1 MDIKQRLSLLKDN
14 YIKRN
19 SNIIKQL
26 ENGQIDY
33 QTFFREVKN
42 NHRGY
47 ENMRAKLY
55 KEVLESEHKTGQEV
69 S

>member
-26 ENGQIDY
+26 ESGQIDY

-42 NHRGY
+42 NQRGY

-55 KEVLESEHKTGQEV
+55 KEGQESE
-69 S
+69 

>member
-19 SNIIKQL
+19 GNIIKQL
-26 ENGQIDY
+26 ESGQIDY

-42 NHRGY
+42 NQRSY
-47 ENMRAKLY
+47 ESMRAKLY
-55 KEVLESEHKTGQEV
+55 KEGQESE
-69 S
+69 

>member
-1 MDIKQRLSLLKDN
+1 MDIKQRLGLLKDN

-19 SNIIKQL
+19 SNIINQL
-26 ENGQIDY
+26 ENGKIDY

-42 NHRGY
+42 NQRSY
-47 ENMRAKLY
+47 ENMRTKLY
-55 KEVLESEHKTGQEV
+55 KGVLESEHKKGQEV

>member
-1 MDIKQRLSLLKDN
+1 MDIKQRLGLLKDN

-19 SNIIKQL
+19 SNIINQL
-26 ENGQIDY
+26 ENGKIDY

-42 NHRGY
+42 NQRSY
-47 ENMRAKLY
+47 ENMRTKLY
-55 KEVLESEHKTGQEV
+55 KGVLESEHKTGQEV

>member
-1 MDIKQRLSLLKDN
+1 MDIKQRLGLLKDN

-19 SNIIKQL
+19 SNIINQL
-26 ENGQIDY
+26 ENGKIDY

-42 NHRGY
+42 NQRSY
-47 ENMRAKLY
+47 ENMRTKLY

>member
-1 MDIKQRLSLLKDN
+1 MDIKQRLGLLKDN

-19 SNIIKQL
+19 SNIINQL
-26 ENGQIDY
+26 ENGKIDY

-42 NHRGY
+42 NQRSY
-47 ENMRAKLY
+47 ENMRTKLY
-55 KEVLESEHKTGQEV
+55 KEVLGSEHKTGQEV